1 MNITFM
7 HKKTF
12 FRFLSTLLLLC
23 IFSMQIIIAQDKL
36 KVLGSATM
44 FSDMALNIGGDKIDL
59 ETIVPVGGDPHLHET
74 TPVDAIKVNNADLI
88 LINGLTFEGWI
99 TELIENSGTSADV
112 KLITEGINPISSTV
126 YKNASD
132 PHAWMA
138 ADNGLIYAKNI
149 FEALV
154 KNDPANE
161 AYYTE
166 NYKRYTQELK
176 ELDAYI
182 ETQIKSIPRDQRVL
196 ITSHDAFSYFGKRY
210 GLRLEAIMGISTEAD
225 AQTSDI
231 VRVTEV
237 LRKYNVPAVFIESTI
252 NPKMIQRIAEDNS
265 VAIGGE
271 LYADSLGPK
280 GSEGA
285 TYYKM
290 LKHNTDVIVSAL
302 KDKKMT
308 KTAHDD
314 VGAENSLWSYLAIAG
329 LLAIGFL
336 LVLFKLNK

>member
-1 MNITFM
+1 MNTQKNTTRSRFP
-7 HKKTF
+7 F
-12 FRFLSTLLLLC
+12 FFLILFACMFATL
-23 IFSMQIIIAQDKL
+23 SATAQDKL
-36 KVLGSATM
+36 KVLGSASM
-44 FSDMALNIGGDKIDL
+44 FSDMANEIGGDKISL
-59 ETIVPVGGDPHLHET
+59 KTIVPIGGDPHLHET
-74 TPVDAIKVNNADLI
+74 TPKDAIKVSEADVI

-99 TELIENSGTSADV
+99 IELIENAGTSADV
-112 KLITEGINPISSTV
+112 ILITEGVNPISSTV

-132 PHAWMA
+132 PHAWMDA
-138 ADNGLIYAKNI
+138 KNGLVYAKNI
-149 FEALV
+149 YEAFV

-161 AYYTE
+161 DYYKE
-166 NYKRYTQELK
+166 NYLAYKKKLED
-176 ELDAYI
+176 LDSYI
-182 ETQIKSIPRDQRVL
+182 RLAIESIPRDQRVL
-196 ITSHDAFSYFGKRY
+196 ITSHDAFSYYGKAY

-237 LRKYNVPAVFIESTI
+237 LEKYNVPAVFIESTI
-252 NPKMIQRIAEDNS
+252 NPKLIKQVAKDNN

-280 GSEGA
+280 GSEGES
-285 TYYKM
+285 YYKM

-302 KDKKMT
+302 RNKNMS

-314 VGAENSLWSYLAIAG
+314 ADTGNPLWSYFAIIG
-329 LLAIGFL
+329 LLAAGFI